1 MTNLFQYQIKVC
13 DQQVKQV
20 CFNEIEEYDST
31 RGSGVEEEES
41 DDDLVIENNNIN
53 GHGIYTWPDGIQYD
67 GQWKQN
73 KKHGQGKLK
82 WLDGS
87 SLTPACHA

>member
-1 MTNLFQYQIKVC
+1 MDGKKSGYGILNCPDGGIY
-13 DQQVKQV
+13 
-20 CFNEIEEYDST
+20 
-31 RGSGVEEEES
+31 RGNF
-41 DDDLVIENNNIN
+41 ENNNIN

-87 SLTPACHA
+87 REYTGEFYNDERHG